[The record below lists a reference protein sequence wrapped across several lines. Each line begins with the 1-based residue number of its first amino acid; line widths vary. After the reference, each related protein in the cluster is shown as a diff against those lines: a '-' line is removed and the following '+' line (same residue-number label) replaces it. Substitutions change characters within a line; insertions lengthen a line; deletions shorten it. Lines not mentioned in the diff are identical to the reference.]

1 MTGNIEN
8 KKRLAVIEKR
18 DITID
23 IVKGIGI
30 IMMVLGHSGF
40 GYSSYFKT
48 FHMPLF
54 FIVSGCLYNNEAS
67 GSIGSVK
74 SYILKKLKTLWL
86 PYAAANSIFIL
97 LNNIFIGINV
107 YTTNPLIEGI
117 GGLNIGVTS
126 DKMGI
131 LDMFIGI
138 VKSFFF
144 GGGTTIGGP
153 LWFLRALFAG
163 LVMTC
168 VIEFVLRK
176 IFKGLKDAS
185 KIVFC
190 IQVALGIIFLVA
202 GYVFTKNSISVWKL
216 PQFLT
221 AYFFIMLGR
230 VIRKTNIL
238 WKINRFKEERGK
250 KARAFMY
257 VAVIAVLAVILF
269 GLEKV
274 VKVNLADNFYTGL
287 AGMVAASVTGFFFT
301 YFVADLLK
309 NTFLAKGLVKC
320 GQNTLAIMIL
330 HCLCFKAVTLA
341 QVVSYHY
348 ENYKIAAFPILEN
361 SGLWWLAYAVCGIII
376 PILLNDI
383 RKYLILHYH

>member
-1 MTGNIEN
+1 MRENIEN
-8 KKRLAVIEKR
+8 KKRLANLEKR

-40 GYSSYFKT
+40 GYSSYFTT
-48 FHMPLF
+48 FHMALF

-67 GSIGSVK
+67 RSIGSVK

-86 PYAAANSIFIL
+86 PYAVTNSIFIL
-97 LNNIFIGINV
+97 LNNIFIGINI
-107 YTTNPLIEGI
+107 YTTNPLIESVGSM
-117 GGLNIGVTS
+117 NIGVAS
-126 DKMGI
+126 SKMSI
-131 LDMFIGI
+131 LDMLKGI
-138 VKSFFF
+138 VKSFLF
-144 GGGTTIGGP
+144 GGGTTLGGA
-153 LWFLRALFAG
+153 LWFLRALFVG
-163 LVMTC
+163 LIMTC
-168 VIEFVLRK
+168 VIEFALRK
-176 IFKGLKDAS
+176 IFKGLKDSS

-190 IQVALGIIFLVA
+190 IQVVLGIIFLVA

-221 AYFFIMLGR
+221 AYFFIMAGR
-230 VIRKTNIL
+230 VIRKANML
-238 WKINRFKEERGK
+238 WKINSFMEK
-250 KARAFMY
+250 KGEKVRAFMY
-257 VAVIAVLAVILF
+257 VAVIVVLAATLF

-274 VKVNLADNFYTGL
+274 VKVNLADNFYTSL
-287 AGMVAASVTGFFFT
+287 AGMVAVSFAGFFFT

-309 NTFLAKGLVKC
+309 HTFLAKGLVKC
-320 GQNTLAIMIL
+320 GQNTLAIIIL
-330 HCLCFKAVTLA
+330 HFLCFKAVTLA
-341 QVVSYHY
+341 QVLIYHY

-361 SGLWWLAYAVCGIII
+361 SGLWWLAYAVCGIVI

>member
-1 MTGNIEN
+1 MKGNIEN
-8 KKRLAVIEKR
+8 KKRLAGIEKR

-40 GYSSYFKT
+40 GYSSYFTT
-48 FHMPLF
+48 FHMSLF

-67 GSIGSVK
+67 GSIGGVK
-74 SYILKKLKTLWL
+74 SYILKKLKTLWF

-107 YTTNPLIEGI
+107 YTTNPLIESI
-117 GGLNIGVTS
+117 GGLNIGVVS

-144 GGGTTIGGP
+144 GGGTIIGGP

-168 VIEFVLRK
+168 VIEFILRK
-176 IFKGLKDAS
+176 IFKGLKDAY

-190 IQVALGIIFLVA
+190 IQVVLGIIFLVA

-238 WKINRFKEERGK
+238 WKINRFKEEKGG

-257 VAVIAVLAVILF
+257 VTVIVVLAGILF

-287 AGMVAASVTGFFFT
+287 AGMVAVSVTGFFFT

-330 HCLCFKAVTLA
+330 HFLCFKAVTLA
-341 QVVSYHY
+341 QVVIYHY

>member
-1 MTGNIEN
+1 MTENVEN
-8 KKRLAVIEKR
+8 KKRLAGIEKR

-40 GYSSYFKT
+40 GYSSYFT
-48 FHMPLF
+48 NFHMPLF

-74 SYILKKLKTLWL
+74 SYILKKLKTLWF

-107 YTTNPLIEGI
+107 YTTNPLIENI
-117 GGLNIGVTS
+117 GGLNIGVVS

-144 GGGTTIGGP
+144 GGGTIIGGP

-185 KIVFC
+185 KIVFF

-238 WKINRFKEERGK
+238 WKINSFKEERGE
-250 KARAFMY
+250 KASAFMY
-257 VAVIAVLAVILF
+257 VTVIAVLAVILF

-287 AGMVAASVTGFFFT
+287 TGMVAVSVTGFFFT

-330 HCLCFKAVTLA
+330 HCLCLKAVTLA
-341 QVVSYHY
+341 QVVIYHY

>member
-1 MTGNIEN
+1 MTGNVEN
-8 KKRLAVIEKR
+8 KKRLAGIEKR

-40 GYSSYFKT
+40 GYSSYFTT
-48 FHMPLF
+48 FHMALF

-107 YTTNPLIEGI
+107 YTTNPLIESI
-117 GGLNIGVTS
+117 GGLNIGVAS

-144 GGGTTIGGP
+144 GGGTTIGGA

-238 WKINRFKEERGK
+238 WKINRFKEERGE

-257 VAVIAVLAVILF
+257 VTVIAVLAVILF

-274 VKVNLADNFYTGL
+274 VKVNLVDNFYTGL
-287 AGMVAASVTGFFFT
+287 AGMVAVSVTGFFFT
-301 YFVADLLK
+301 YFVAALLK

-330 HCLCFKAVTLA
+330 HYLCFKAVTLA
-341 QVVSYHY
+341 QVVIYHY

>member
-1 MTGNIEN
+1 MKGNIEN
-8 KKRLAVIEKR
+8 KKRLAGIEKR

-40 GYSSYFKT
+40 GYSSYFTT
-48 FHMPLF
+48 FHMSLF

-67 GSIGSVK
+67 GSIGGVK
-74 SYILKKLKTLWL
+74 SYILKKLKTLWF

-107 YTTNPLIEGI
+107 YTTNPLIESI
-117 GGLNIGVTS
+117 GGLNIGVVS

-144 GGGTTIGGP
+144 GGGTIIGGP

-168 VIEFVLRK
+168 VIEFILRK

-190 IQVALGIIFLVA
+190 IQVVLGIIFLVA

-257 VAVIAVLAVILF
+257 VTVIVALAGILF

-287 AGMVAASVTGFFFT
+287 AGMVAVSVTGFFFT

-330 HCLCFKAVTLA
+330 HFLCFKAVTLA
-341 QVVSYHY
+341 QVVIYHY

>member
-1 MTGNIEN
+1 MTGNVEN
-8 KKRLAVIEKR
+8 KKRLAGIEKR

-40 GYSSYFKT
+40 GYSSYFTT
-48 FHMPLF
+48 FHMALF
-54 FIVSGCLYNNEAS
+54 FIVSGCLYNNETS

-107 YTTNPLIEGI
+107 YTTNPLIESI
-117 GGLNIGVTS
+117 GGLNIGVAS

-144 GGGTTIGGP
+144 GGGTTIGGA

-238 WKINRFKEERGK
+238 WKINRFKEERGGR
-250 KARAFMY
+250 ARAIMY
-257 VAVIAVLAVILF
+257 VTVIAVLAVILF

-287 AGMVAASVTGFFFT
+287 AGMVAVSVTGFFFT
-301 YFVADLLK
+301 YFVAALLK

-330 HCLCFKAVTLA
+330 HYLCFKAVTLA
-341 QVVSYHY
+341 QVVIYHY

>member
-8 KKRLAVIEKR
+8 KKRLAGIEKR

-40 GYSSYFKT
+40 GYSSYFTT

-74 SYILKKLKTLWL
+74 NYILKKLKTLWF

-107 YTTNPLIEGI
+107 YTTNPLIESI
-117 GGLNIGVTS
+117 GGLNIGVVS

-144 GGGTTIGGP
+144 GGGTIIGGP

-238 WKINRFKEERGK
+238 WKINRFKEERGG

-257 VAVIAVLAVILF
+257 VTVIVVLAGILF

-274 VKVNLADNFYTGL
+274 VKVNLADNFYTSL
-287 AGMVAASVTGFFFT
+287 AGMVAVSVTGFFFT

-330 HCLCFKAVTLA
+330 HFLCFKAVTLA
-341 QVVSYHY
+341 QVVIYHY